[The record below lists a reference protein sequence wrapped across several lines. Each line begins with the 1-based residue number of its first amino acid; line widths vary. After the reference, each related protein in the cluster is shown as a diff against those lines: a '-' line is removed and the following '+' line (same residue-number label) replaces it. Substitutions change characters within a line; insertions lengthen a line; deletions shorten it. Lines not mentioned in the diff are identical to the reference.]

1 MQMSAS
7 IKLLYIEEAWRLAIA
22 KGWSYKLNM
31 IVFANKIQTQ
41 TRTGPWAT
49 VMNIMHVIEL
59 LGHESKSGLTALTSH
74 LWNMCVTTS
83 YFSQV
88 HASPRHFLIE
98 TADETAVDEATSLNR
113 QQPMSHS
120 SDDEPTATTEL
131 WLPPNCI
138 EACYV
143 KTHSRKEYAD
153 CKSKCKS
160 KWDDWLAVWRVR
172 PNVILKKI
180 LLL

>member
-1 MQMSAS
+1 MSGRFCTLAMF
-7 IKLLYIEEAWRLAIA
+7 YI
-22 KGWSYKLNM
+22 G
-31 IVFANKIQTQ
+31 
-41 TRTGPWAT
+41 TGTWAT
-49 VMNIMHVIEL
+49 VMNTMHICMIIHAWSYMHVIEL
-59 LGHESKSGLTALTSH
+59 SGQQEQAWIKIWLNSLLTSH
-74 LWNMCVTTS
+74 RWNMCVTTS

-88 HASPRHFLIE
+88 HARSRHFLIE

-143 KTHSRKEYAD
+143 KSHSRKEYAD

-160 KWDDWLAVWRVR
+160 KWDDWLAVWRVG